1 MFGCLS
7 YFKPG
12 LCEQVGKVCI
22 LKVCFEMIELGMD
35 ISDVVM
41 IFSVLDSF
49 GVNSPGGDVTEG
61 LEEAMEGRGWPNE
74 NVFEPAR

>member
-7 YFKPG
+7 HFKPG

-22 LKVCFEMIELGMD
+22 LKVCFEMIKLGMD